1 MALCLIT
8 KMFENLCCKE
18 FSDSLDTGASKCK
31 IPLFYCDW
39 EKAVSKYIC
48 WESRKVDLYLIAI
61 MWYMYV

>member
-1 MALCLIT
+1 MSKCPMALCLIT
-8 KMFENLCCKE
+8 KMFENLFCKE

-48 WESRKVDLYLIAI
+48 
-61 MWYMYV
+61 